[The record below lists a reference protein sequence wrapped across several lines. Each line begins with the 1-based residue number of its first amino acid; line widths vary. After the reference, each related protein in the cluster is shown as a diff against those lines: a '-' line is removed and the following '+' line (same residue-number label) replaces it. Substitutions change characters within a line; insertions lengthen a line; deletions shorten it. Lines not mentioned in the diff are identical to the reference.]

1 MGLAG
6 DSTGFFYGVIMQHW
20 QQQARNKALTDKRK
34 ANKQGSAIVD
44 WMRRT
49 ADDRAKQD
57 EVSQDGH
64 LESVSVVDHQDER
77 VPVRVVRT
85 DEDLEGS

>member
-6 DSTGFFYGVIMQHW
+6 DSTGFFYGAIMQYW
-20 QQQARNKALTDKRK
+20 QQQARNRALTDKRK
-34 ANKQGSAIVD
+34 AHKQGSAIID

-57 EVSQDGH
+57 QVPQDDD
-64 LESVSVVDHQDER
+64 LANIPVVDHQGER
-77 VPVRVVRT
+77 MPVRVVRT
-85 DEDLEGS
+85 DEDVPRS

>member
-1 MGLAG
+1 
-6 DSTGFFYGVIMQHW
+6 MQHW
-20 QQQARNKALTDKRK
+20 QQRARNKALGDKRK
-34 ANKQGSAIVD
+34 AHKQGEAIVD
-44 WMRRT
+44 WIRKE

-57 EVSQDGH
+57 QVPQDGH
-64 LESVSVVDHQDER
+64 LANVPVVDHQDER

>member
-1 MGLAG
+1 LG
-6 DSTGFFYGVIMQHW
+6 
-20 QQQARNKALTDKRK
+20 DKRK
-34 ANKQGSAIVD
+34 ARKQGIAIVD

-49 ADDRAKQD
+49 EDDRTKQN

-64 LESVSVVDHQDER
+64 LESVPVVDHQDER

-85 DEDLEGS
+85 DEDIPRS

>member
-1 MGLAG
+1 
-6 DSTGFFYGVIMQHW
+6 MQHW
-20 QQQARNKALTDKRK
+20 QQQARNRALTDKRK
-34 ANKQGSAIVD
+34 ARKQGEAIVD

-49 ADDRAKQD
+49 ADDRTKQN
-57 EVSQDGH
+57 EVSQNDN
-64 LESVSVVDHQDER
+64 LASFPVVDHQGER

>member
-1 MGLAG
+1 
-6 DSTGFFYGVIMQHW
+6 MQHW

-34 ANKQGSAIVD
+34 AHKQGSAIVD

-49 ADDRAKQD
+49 ADDRTKQD
-57 EVSQDGH
+57 EVSQDDN
-64 LESVSVVDHQDER
+64 LASVPVVDHQGER

>member
-1 MGLAG
+1 
-6 DSTGFFYGVIMQHW
+6 MQHW

-34 ANKQGSAIVD
+34 AHKQGEAIVD
-44 WMRRT
+44 WMRSR

-57 EVSQDGH
+57 QVPQNDN
-64 LESVSVVDHQDER
+64 LARVPVVDHQGER

>member
-1 MGLAG
+1 
-6 DSTGFFYGVIMQHW
+6 MQHW
-20 QQQARNKALTDKRK
+20 QQQARNRALTDKRK
-34 ANKQGSAIVD
+34 AHKQGSAIVD

-57 EVSQDGH
+57 EVPQNDN
-64 LESVSVVDHQDER
+64 LADVSVVDYQDER

-85 DEDLEGS
+85 EEDLERS

>member
-20 QQQARNKALTDKRK
+20 QQQARNRALTDKRK
-34 ANKQGSAIVD
+34 AARQGSEIVE

-49 ADDRAKQD
+49 ADDRAKQN
-57 EVSQDGH
+57 EVPQDDN
-64 LESVSVVDHQDER
+64 LADVSVVDHQGER
-77 VPVRVVRT
+77 VPVRTVRT
-85 DEDLEGS
+85 DEDIPRS